1 MKRTIR
7 NYLIRILI
15 MVVLSAIVVL
25 VARALR
31 PSYADSAEQR
41 AGAEITEKYDLTL
54 WYYDADLKNYM
65 EVVKN
70 EYFRHC
76 GLRVDCQLVPVV
88 DFFEQINSRNM
99 VGKDAPDL
107 YVTGTDKLE
116 EAYLGGVAR
125 VNEDAETYSLRNY
138 SRNAL
143 SSVMYD
149 GKLVG
154 YPLCFDTAFFVYN
167 KSLLEEKPE
176 SFAAIEEM
184 SASFVKDPESV
195 VDMVMLYNVEDM
207 ISNYPFIG
215 AYLDLGGVNGD
226 DVNSFNVY
234 GEEMLEAAYFYQEL
248 SANLHTDMETTTYDL
263 AENSFV
269 FGRSMMSILNC
280 RSISALNKNGTDYVI
295 CKMPKLNEELNTK
308 TLSANW
314 CVCVNPGTSDL
325 ERVIQLAKFMTFDRA
340 DLIYDATGYMSCAR
354 LSYKEKGFADV
365 YAQYEMSG
373 SLPKL
378 IETEEMWKELKT
390 LLNNI
395 WNGSDVAAEC
405 SSFQSKVHDLLM
417 FRREG
422 NQ

>member
-1 MKRTIR
+1 
-7 NYLIRILI
+7 
-15 MVVLSAIVVL
+15 
-25 VARALR
+25 
-31 PSYADSAEQR
+31 
-41 AGAEITEKYDLTL
+41 
-54 WYYDADLKNYM
+54 
-65 EVVKN
+65 
-70 EYFRHC
+70 
-76 GLRVDCQLVPVV
+76 
-88 DFFEQINSRNM
+88 
-99 VGKDAPDL
+99 
-107 YVTGTDKLE
+107 
-116 EAYLGGVAR
+116 
-125 VNEDAETYSLRNY
+125 
-138 SRNAL
+138 
-143 SSVMYD
+143 
-149 GKLVG
+149 
-154 YPLCFDTAFFVYN
+154 
-167 KSLLEEKPE
+167 
-176 SFAAIEEM
+176 
-184 SASFVKDPESV
+184 
-195 VDMVMLYNVEDM
+195 MVMLYNVEDM

-215 AYLDLGGVNGD
+215 AYLDMGGVNGD

-280 RSISALNKNGTDYVI
+280 RSIAALNKNGTDYVI

-314 CVCVNPGTSDL
+314 CVCVNPGTSDP

>member
-1 MKRTIR
+1 MKRTVR

-15 MVVLSAIVVL
+15 MVVVSAIVVL

-31 PSYADSAEQR
+31 PSYADSSEQK
-41 AGAEITEKYDLTL
+41 AGTQITEKYDLTL

-65 EVVKN
+65 EVIKN

-88 DFFEQINSRNM
+88 DFFEQINSLNS
-99 VGKDAPDL
+99 VGKGAPDL

-116 EAYLGGVAR
+116 QAYLGGVAR
-125 VNEDAETYSLRNY
+125 VNEDTETYSLRNY

-143 SSVMYD
+143 SAVMYD
-149 GKLVG
+149 GKMVG

-167 KSLLEEKPE
+167 PSLLEEKPQ
-176 SFAAIEEM
+176 SFAAIEEL

-195 VDMVMLYNVEDM
+195 VDMVMLYNVSDM

-226 DVNSFNVY
+226 DVDSFTVY
-234 GEEMLEAAYFYQEL
+234 SEDLLEAAYFYQEL
-248 SANLHTDMETTTYDL
+248 SANLQTDMETTTYDL

-280 RSISALNKNGTDYVI
+280 RSIAALNKNGTDYAI
-295 CKMPKLNEELNTK
+295 AQMPKLNDVLNTK
-308 TLSANW
+308 TISANW
-314 CVCVNPGTSDL
+314 CVCVNPGTSDP
-325 ERVIQLAKFMTFDRA
+325 ERVIQLAKFMTFDKA
-340 DLIYDATGYMSCAR
+340 DLIYGATGYMSCAR
-354 LSYKEKGFADV
+354 LDYKEKGFADV
-365 YAQYEMSG
+365 YALYEMSD

-378 IETEEMWKELKT
+378 IETEDMWKELKI
-390 LLNNI
+390 LLNNT
-395 WNGSDVAAEC
+395 WNGSDVAVEL
-405 SSFQSKVHDLLM
+405 SSFQTKVHDLLM
-417 FRREG
+417 FRKED
-422 NQ
+422 NH